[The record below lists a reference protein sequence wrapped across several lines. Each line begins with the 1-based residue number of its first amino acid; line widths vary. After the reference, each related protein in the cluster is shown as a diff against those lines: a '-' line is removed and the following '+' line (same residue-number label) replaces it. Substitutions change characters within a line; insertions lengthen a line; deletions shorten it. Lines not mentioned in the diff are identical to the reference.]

1 MWSQGCPPGP
11 AAVPRW
17 GVCRMFSGPG
27 HTTRLEQAQ
36 RARLG
41 IESQERHRKY
51 DKAHDSCFTVNVG
64 LLYDYRESRKKS
76 LEKPVRNISC

>member
-11 AAVPRW
+11 AAVLRW
-17 GVCRMFSGPG
+17 GICPMFPGPG

-64 LLYDYRESRKKS
+64 LLYDYRESRKKIIR
-76 LEKPVRNISC
+76 ETG